1 LTESNI
7 RQQTNCTVMGIDTK
21 DKTTTNPSP
30 DSILPEEGEI
40 VLIGTPESETTFLKL
55 FGSKQ

>member
-1 LTESNI
+1 
-7 RQQTNCTVMGIDTK
+7 MGIDTK